1 MHVRSG
7 TCTLTTGYC
16 GGASSPS
23 TWQRWHPRTRGAWTA
38 REACAC
44 PRSLRRRRLPQ
55 TQHRESRRPVCAEPA
70 SRRLRLGER
79 NHPPADRVL
88 CHGRCT
94 QMKTRGGAPLSQ
106 RKINRGAGACPLPG
120 RNWQESA
127 LATPGHLLRTGAQQ
141 TAEARG
147 AWATTLIRRGPMS
160 SLERTL
166 RAGPLDPALP
176 ACASTLRRRAPARGR
191 RGRGGGGAISP
202 RPTDFALL
210 RAAEAAHVQAEA
222 ALACVSCGRL
232 RTQRGWRA
240 SGKGSRPC
248 ATGRDAPRTT
258 QRPPSSDHSW
268 QQTANRL
275 RSTHPPGAMTRP
287 RRVVVKVKAGSMPS
301 GT

>member
-1 MHVRSG
+1 MR
-7 TCTLTTGYC
+7 
-16 GGASSPS
+16 GASVTTPPS
-23 TWQRWHPRTRGAWTA
+23 RRKKSSARGPCALPWPMHADENARRRSTLAAKNQPRRPRLPTA
-38 REACAC
+38 RQELA
-44 PRSLRRRRLPQ
+44 
-55 TQHRESRRPVCAEPA
+55 
-70 SRRLRLGER
+70 
-79 NHPPADRVL
+79 
-88 CHGRCT
+88 
-94 QMKTRGGAPLSQ
+94 
-106 RKINRGAGACPLPG
+106 
-120 RNWQESA
+120 ESA
-127 LATPGHLLRTGAQQ
+127 LATPGHLLRTDTQQ

-147 AWATTLIRRGPMS
+147 AWATTLMRRGPMS

-176 ACASTLRRRAPARGR
+176 ACASVLRRRAPAQGR
-191 RGRGGGGAISP
+191 RGRRRGAISP

-275 RSTHPPGAMTRP
+275 HSTHPHVTPTTLVWRQCA
-287 RRVVVKVKAGSMPS
+287 
-301 GT
+301 